1 MLKVLED
8 DKKSKSSRSTPKK
21 SNKALDFVNYN
32 KTFSSEKLAE
42 TSKKIKEKNQLTSL
56 TKIKS

>member
-8 DKKSKSSRSTPKK
+8 DKKSKSSRSTTKK